1 MRAVFLSLSM
11 FCLNLVFG
19 QNIEE
24 IKLNVNIQDPMKSTK
39 NLNLLDLREN
49 KEVGQ
54 IKKFS
59 SGKESKVV
67 FQKEER
73 QAVKEW
79 FEKYNETRGKDELY
93 LVLKKLNISQEDTRN
108 KLEVSAGVFA
118 KKADKFHYISKVDTV
133 LFEQGNSNALVRA
146 IPALLGNVIK
156 KSYKIVPWKEELS
169 QENLANYEEVMK
181 QNMPAFAE
189 TTLKDGVYKSYHSF
203 FRQMP
208 EEGHF
213 TIVKNEKGE
222 VLRAVN
228 EDNKT
233 RIPARQI
240 NIYVADGK
248 AYKNTLAGFVEMEKD
263 NRGYYIMSNHASLFP
278 LKTSPT
284 YGIMFGLAGGLI
296 GGLIGGTIDA
306 ARDNNKTKKEQAKEK
321 SKYYIDHLTGYY
333 MLEE

>member
-1 MRAVFLSLSM
+1 MRAVFLSLFM

-39 NLNLLDLREN
+39 SLNLLDLREN

-67 FQKEER
+67 FQKEEK

-79 FEKYNETRGKDELY
+79 FEKYNETKGKDELY
-93 LVLKKLNISQEDTRN
+93 LVLKKLNISQEDAQN

-133 LFEQGNSNALVRA
+133 LFDQGNSNALVRA

-203 FRQMP
+203 FRQTP

-233 RIPARQI
+233 RISARQI

-296 GGLIGGTIDA
+296 GGTIDA
-306 ARDNNKTKKEQAKEK
+306 ARDNNKTKKGQAKEK

>member
-39 NLNLLDLREN
+39 SLNLLDLREN

-67 FQKEER
+67 FQKEEK

-79 FEKYNETRGKDELY
+79 FEKYNQTKGKDELY
-93 LVLKKLNISQEDTRN
+93 LVLRKLNISQEDAQN

-133 LFEQGNSNALVRA
+133 LFDQGNSNALVRA

-181 QNMPAFAE
+181 QNMPAFGE
-189 TTLKDGVYKSYHSF
+189 TTLKDGVYKSYYSF
-203 FRQMP
+203 FRQTP

-222 VLRAVN
+222 VVRAVK
-228 EDNKT
+228 EDKT

-240 NIYVADGK
+240 SIYVADGK
-248 AYKNTLAGFVEMEKD
+248 AYKNTLVGFVEMEKD

-278 LKTSPT
+278 PQTQMV
-284 YGIMFGLAGGLI
+284 YGFMFGVLGGV
-296 GGLIGGTIDA
+296 IDGIIA
-306 ARDNNKTKKEQAKEK
+306 SNKAKKEQAKEK
-321 SKYYIDHLTGYY
+321 TKYYIDHLTGYY

>member
-1 MRAVFLSLSM
+1 M
-11 FCLNLVFG
+11 
-19 QNIEE
+19 
-24 IKLNVNIQDPMKSTK
+24 
-39 NLNLLDLREN
+39 
-49 KEVGQ
+49 
-54 IKKFS
+54 
-59 SGKESKVV
+59 V
-67 FQKEER
+67 FQKEEK

-79 FEKYNETRGKDELY
+79 FEKYNQTKGKDELY
-93 LVLKKLNISQEDTRN
+93 LVLRKLNISQEDAQN

-133 LFEQGNSNALVRA
+133 LFDQGNSNVLVRA

-181 QNMPAFAE
+181 QNMPAFGE
-189 TTLKDGVYKSYHSF
+189 TTLKDGVYKSYYSF
-203 FRQMP
+203 FRQTP

-222 VLRAVN
+222 VVRAVK
-228 EDNKT
+228 EDKT

-240 NIYVADGK
+240 SIYVADGK
-248 AYKNTLAGFVEMEKD
+248 AYKNTLVGFVEMEKD

-278 LKTSPT
+278 PQTQMV
-284 YGIMFGLAGGLI
+284 YGFMFGALGGA
-296 GGLIGGTIDA
+296 IDGIIA
-306 ARDNNKTKKEQAKEK
+306 SNKAKKEQAKEK

>member
-39 NLNLLDLREN
+39 SLNLLDLREN

-67 FQKEER
+67 FQKEEK

-79 FEKYNETRGKDELY
+79 FEKYNETKGKDELY
-93 LVLKKLNISQEDTRN
+93 LVLRKLNISQEDAQN

-133 LFEQGNSNALVRA
+133 LFDQGNSNVLVRA

-181 QNMPAFAE
+181 QNMPAFGE
-189 TTLKDGVYKSYHSF
+189 TTLKDGVYKSYYSF
-203 FRQMP
+203 FRQTP
-208 EEGHF
+208 EEG
-213 TIVKNEKGE
+213 
-222 VLRAVN
+222 L
-228 EDNKT
+228 
-233 RIPARQI
+233 
-240 NIYVADGK
+240 
-248 AYKNTLAGFVEMEKD
+248 L
-263 NRGYYIMSNHASLFP
+263 L
-278 LKTSPT
+278 L
-284 YGIMFGLAGGLI
+284 
-296 GGLIGGTIDA
+296 
-306 ARDNNKTKKEQAKEK
+306 
-321 SKYYIDHLTGYY
+321 
-333 MLEE
+333 

>member
-1 MRAVFLSLSM
+1 
-11 FCLNLVFG
+11 
-19 QNIEE
+19 
-24 IKLNVNIQDPMKSTK
+24 MKSTK
-39 NLNLLDLREN
+39 SLNLLDLREN

-67 FQKEER
+67 FQKEEK

-79 FEKYNETRGKDELY
+79 FEKYNETKGKDELY
-93 LVLKKLNISQEDTRN
+93 LVLRKLNISQEDAQN

-133 LFEQGNSNALVRA
+133 LFDQGNSNALVRA

-181 QNMPAFAE
+181 QNMPAFTE
-189 TTLKDGVYKSYHSF
+189 TTLKDGVYKSYYSF
-203 FRQMP
+203 FRQTP
-208 EEGHF
+208 EEGYF
-213 TIVKNEKGE
+213 TIVKNEKGV
-222 VLRAVN
+222 VLRAVK
-228 EDNKT
+228 EGKT

-240 NIYVADGK
+240 SIYVADGK
-248 AYKNTLAGFVEMEKD
+248 AYKNTLVGFVEMEKD
-263 NRGYYIMSNHASLFP
+263 SKGYYIMSNHASLFP
-278 LKTSPT
+278 PQTQMV
-284 YGIMFGLAGGLI
+284 YGFMFGALGGA
-296 GGLIGGTIDA
+296 IDGIIA
-306 ARDNNKTKKEQAKEK
+306 SNKAKKEQAKEK

>member
-1 MRAVFLSLSM
+1 MRAVFLSLFM

-39 NLNLLDLREN
+39 SLSLLDLREN

-54 IKKFS
+54 IKKNS

-67 FQKEER
+67 FQKEEK

-79 FEKYNETRGKDELY
+79 FEKYNETKGKDELY
-93 LVLKKLNISQEDTRN
+93 LVLKKLNISQEDAQN

-133 LFEQGNSNALVRA
+133 LFDQGNSNALVRA

-181 QNMPAFAE
+181 QNMPAFVE
-189 TTLKDGVYKSYHSF
+189 TTLKDGVYKSYLHF
-203 FRQMP
+203 LDRRQ
-208 EEGHF
+208 
-213 TIVKNEKGE
+213 KKGI
-222 VLRAVN
+222 L
-228 EDNKT
+228 
-233 RIPARQI
+233 
-240 NIYVADGK
+240 
-248 AYKNTLAGFVEMEKD
+248 L
-263 NRGYYIMSNHASLFP
+263 L
-278 LKTSPT
+278 
-284 YGIMFGLAGGLI
+284 
-296 GGLIGGTIDA
+296 
-306 ARDNNKTKKEQAKEK
+306 
-321 SKYYIDHLTGYY
+321 
-333 MLEE
+333 

>member
-1 MRAVFLSLSM
+1 MRAVFLSLFM

-39 NLNLLDLREN
+39 SLSLLDLREN

-54 IKKFS
+54 IKKNS

-67 FQKEER
+67 FQKEEK

-79 FEKYNETRGKDELY
+79 FEKYNETKGKDELY
-93 LVLKKLNISQEDTRN
+93 LVLKKLNISQEDAQN

-133 LFEQGNSNALVRA
+133 LFDQGNSNALVRA

-181 QNMPAFAE
+181 QNMPAFVE

-203 FRQMP
+203 FRQTP

-222 VLRAVN
+222 VLRAVK

-233 RIPARQI
+233 KIPAR
-240 NIYVADGK
+240 
-248 AYKNTLAGFVEMEKD
+248 
-263 NRGYYIMSNHASLFP
+263 
-278 LKTSPT
+278 
-284 YGIMFGLAGGLI
+284 
-296 GGLIGGTIDA
+296 
-306 ARDNNKTKKEQAKEK
+306 
-321 SKYYIDHLTGYY
+321 
-333 MLEE
+333 